1 MAKVNHVREL
11 RSNALDK
18 QSEKEKRSSVY
29 TTEVINQIIK
39 AQASGGAPDMS
50 PFWHGQTDYRD
61 SGITF
66 EYTDW
71 EKNEL
76 EKCAEDCLYFV
87 RHYCKFLNDKGRTLV
102 NLRPYQERLLNLLS
116 AEKYDEVS
124 DTVIPANKE
133 IIMMQSRQTG
143 KCVSMLT
150 DISVADDYPL
160 ENLSDYTFGSYIKK
174 QWNRMLNTLF
184 HR

>member
-1 MAKVNHVREL
+1 MAKVNHIREL

-18 QSEKEKRSSVY
+18 QSEREKRSNVY
-29 TTEVINQIIK
+29 TTEKINQIIK
-39 AQASGGAPDMS
+39 DQSNGGAPDME

-61 SGITF
+61 AGITF

-71 EKNEL
+71 ERNEL
-76 EKCAEDCLYFV
+76 DKCANDCLYFV
-87 RHYCKFLNDKGRTLV
+87 KHYCKFLNDKGRTLV
-102 NLRPYQERLLNLLS
+102 TLRPYQERLLKLLS

-124 DTVIPANKE
+124 DTVIPVNKE
-133 IIMMQSRQTG
+133 IVMMQSRQTG

-150 DISVADDYPL
+150 DIKVSDKTALD
-160 ENLSDYTFGSYIKK
+160 LSEYTFRAYIKK
-174 QWNRMLNTLF
+174 KWNKFIKNLF